1 MLERQKN
8 LNSLRIVFSK
18 SKNAVFLTHI
28 DVFNVFEQ
36 AFIRADIKI
45 KYTEKKNVFSQFMFR
60 L

>member
-45 KYTEKKNVFSQFMFR
+45 KYT
-60 L
+60 